1 MKNSVAFPYPVLGR
15 SDDYSEV
22 EFQVGMREPQIS
34 DDHDHSKISIEY
46 SFDLSDESLVKLVEQ
61 KKAKFGFEIVCKNTS
76 IRYVEFANEAGTV
89 EIPLEQVHG
98 RVEILPY
105 LLATD
110 FVTNFKSDNF
120 NNEFGDASFDISP
133 GDILAEGDADAINV
147 EFGTL
152 TFESLLKVIKVSQIE
167 PHSYDFSLDGNTIQI
182 AMGEQLF
189 EAWGF
194 LKERTEMR
202 PFLIMSIYKD
212 CIVAALG
219 RLIEQKDTE
228 LSWANSLLRVLEKKE
243 IELPAEANFSDLN
256 LLAQKVLQ
264 EKGVK
269 RITNAKT

>member
-22 EFQVGMREPQIS
+22 EFQVAMREPQIS
-34 DDHDHSKISIEY
+34 DEHDHSKISIDY
-46 SFDLSDESLVKLVEQ
+46 VFDLSDESLVELVEQ

-89 EIPLEQVHG
+89 EIPLEKVHG

-110 FVTNFKSDNF
+110 FVANFKSDNF

-152 TFESLLKVIKVSQIE
+152 TFESLLKVIKVSRIE

-182 AMGEQLF
+182 AMGEKLF

-212 CIVAALG
+212 CIVAALE
-219 RLIEQKDTE
+219 RLIEQKDTD
-228 LSWANSLLRVLEKKE
+228 LKWANSLLRVLEKKE